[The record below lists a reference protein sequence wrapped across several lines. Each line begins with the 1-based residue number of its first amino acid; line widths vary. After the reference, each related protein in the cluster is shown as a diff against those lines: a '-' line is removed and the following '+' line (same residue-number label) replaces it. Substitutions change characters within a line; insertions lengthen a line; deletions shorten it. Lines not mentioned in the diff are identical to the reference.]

1 MTSRSFAGRGNLI
14 ALGLLVA
21 CLAAEAGTLRIG
33 LDDLDEGY
41 FVQQAMRVVQG
52 QVPFRDFETLYSPGL
67 AYLHAA
73 LFSLLGGP
81 VLMVPRTLSLLSRG
95 AIVLL
100 MYVLARPVVRQ
111 PFWAAAP
118 GLFLLLGPDDAPER
132 WEPHPGWLSTVFALM
147 AAWCITRG
155 PSLPWLVCAG
165 LSAGAT
171 YLFKQNTGVF
181 IMGAIVLWGL
191 IAGRARLRGAAV
203 PLAAFALFTAAWL
216 VPLAIAL
223 NGNLSRLGVLVGA
236 VNQAS
241 LFSPPELTIIV
252 PIEAIVGG
260 VWVLS
265 RGSANPRLYWYLL
278 AGSALFCT
286 QYPRMDTT
294 HLVWST
300 PLLLVVGA
308 IVLDRLRPVVVV
320 LAVLG
325 LVELATPM
333 VISRLEYVT
342 LPRDSTEG
350 VEAPA
355 EAVRDVKGAL
365 ESIHERTLPGDSIF
379 VYPTAPLLYP
389 LSQRTNPTRFD
400 HLNPGAAT
408 SRQVEEII
416 ADIQAANV
424 QVVVVSDY
432 WRAVWGDP
440 GPNTPFEAWLY
451 SHFDEVEQH
460 GAYKVLVARI

>member
-1 MTSRSFAGRGNLI
+1 VGRGNLI
-14 ALGLLVA
+14 ALGLLAA
-21 CLAAEAGTLRIG
+21 CLVAEAGALRIG

-41 FVQQAMRVVQG
+41 FVQQAMRVVHG

-67 AYLHAA
+67 AYLHAG
-73 LFSLLGGP
+73 LFSVLGGP
-81 VLMVPRTLSLLSRG
+81 ALLVPRGLSMLARA

-111 PFWAAAP
+111 PLWAAAP

-132 WEPHPGWLSTVFALM
+132 WEPHPGWLSTVFALT

-155 PSLPWLVCAG
+155 SSLPWLVCSG
-165 LSAGAT
+165 LCAGAT

-181 IMGAIVLWGL
+181 IMGAIVLWGT
-191 IAGRARLRGAAV
+191 IAGRARLRAIGV
-203 PLAAFALFTAAWL
+203 PLAAFSIFTAAWL

-252 PIEAIVGG
+252 PIEATVGG
-260 VWVLS
+260 VWLLS

-278 AGSALFCT
+278 AGCALFCT

-308 IVLDRLRPVVVV
+308 IVLDRLRPVVAA

-325 LVELATPM
+325 LVELAAPM
-333 VISRLEYVT
+333 VMSRLDYVS
-342 LPRDSTEG
+342 LPRDSTAS

-365 ESIHERTLPGDSIF
+365 ESIQERTQPGESIF
-379 VYPTAPLLYP
+379 VYPTAPLLYA
-389 LSQRTNPTRFD
+389 LAERANPTRFD

-408 SRQVEEII
+408 NRQLEEII
-416 ADIQAANV
+416 ADLEAADV
-424 QVVVVSDY
+424 QLVVVSDY

-440 GPNTPFEAWLY
+440 GPNAPFEAWLY

-460 GAYKVLVARI
+460 GAYKVLAARL